1 MDTVL
6 VVFIALAALA
16 FVGYPLVRGIRARQV
31 PPMPDLETQV
41 VYEDAE
47 ALELDFRTG
56 KLAAEEYQALQRG
69 AAAGADDE
77 LEKRIKA
84 LRRERKR
91 GGAPVPSG
99 VRGQCPKCRAPY
111 EPGDRFCAKCGAT
124 LAQARACAN
133 CGAPY
138 DEGDR
143 FCVKCGKP
151 L

>member
-1 MDTVL
+1 MGTVL
-6 VVFIALAALA
+6 VVLLALAALA
-16 FVGYPLVRGIRARQV
+16 FVAYPLVRGIRERRV
-31 PPMPDLETQV
+31 PAMPDMETQA

-56 KLAAEEYQALQRG
+56 KLDAEEYQSLRQG

-84 LRRERKR
+84 LRKERKQR
-91 GGAPVPSG
+91 PAPAVAGA
-99 VRGQCPKCRAPY
+99 RRQCSKCRAPY
-111 EPGDRFCAKCGAT
+111 EPGDLFCAKCGAT
-124 LAQARACAN
+124 LGQGRACGN

-143 FCVKCGKP
+143 FCVKCGKA